1 MNTLRSIATIM
12 VNIKFLVKIA
22 ILFMV
27 EIGLSFGGEIKLTGV
42 SNEYGTD
49 CVGSPFVVAGVL
61 PKELVARQM
70 SSVDELGE
78 IIIQS
83 LSCAEDSI
91 VIGINGMTYKLETQ
105 APSGV
110 YKWTDLKYKGNSSQ
124 TLVSLRIMENIA
136 SVYDSETECMTEF
149 NKVGISVRH
158 NGKKAV
164 FIGTTAG
171 GCP

>member
-1 MNTLRSIATIM
+1 MNTFRSVATIM
-12 VNIKFLVKIA
+12 MNMKFLVKIA

-27 EIGLSFGGEIKLTGV
+27 EIGSSFGDEIKLTRI

-61 PKELVARQM
+61 PKELVARQIP
-70 SSVDELGE
+70 SVDELGE
-78 IIIQS
+78 IVIQS

-91 VIGINGMTYKLETQ
+91 VIGINGMAYKLEAQ

-110 YKWTDLKYKGNSSQ
+110 YKWADLKYKGNSSQ
-124 TLVSLRIMENIA
+124 TLVSLKIMENIA
-136 SVYDSETECMTEF
+136 SIYDSEKECVTEF

-158 NGKKAV
+158 NGNKAV